1 MTISYASEVPNGSSF
16 GCFWRILRKWRG
28 SVYKLIWRELL
39 VYLFLYYLINLTYRY
54 VLNEEQQ
61 RIFEKVR
68 YYFGNS
74 SESIPMS
81 FVLGFYVS
89 LVVKRWWDQYK
100 LLPWPDNLAL
110 FISAAIPGNDERGR
124 LMRRNIVRYAVLAYV
139 ITLQRISLRVKRR
152 FPTLQHIVDVGLM
165 MESEKKIFEMMNKK
179 AAMSKYWMPLVWAT
193 NIINRARKEALITSD
208 HVVQTLLVELSD
220 IRKRLGALIGY
231 DTVCVPLVYTQVVT
245 LSLYAY
251 FFSALLGRQFVV
263 HSVGAGKYEEPDMYF
278 PVFTTLQFC
287 FYVGWLKV
295 AEVLINPFGED
306 DDDIELNWLI
316 DRHIKASYMIVDE
329 MHEEHPELLKDQ
341 YWDEVV
347 PKDLP
352 YTVASEQYRRE
363 EPKGS
368 AEHYKIKESDALYAN
383 VMLGSQ
389 MHSVNQHRK
398 VHQDDVYADYES
410 VDTPLVERRKN
421 WLQRQINRM
430 GSVRSS
436 STTYSSNGGFFT
448 RNRHNSVYS
457 SPENGVLPQIH
468 SNSNNKPS
476 FYDRMV
482 GRKSMRSQRMS
493 RQGTMTKLNSVPV
506 SLKNRPRIP
515 TPDVTKEVVDR
526 EQRLALSANNTANI
540 GAGVVGVIPA
550 NGTYSSD
557 VPTVVHVVLSPIA
570 ETENNQASG
579 KGGTA
584 ALAQAVLSPTLT
596 SAGIV
601 TPVTLTPVTMSQLTQ
616 LGIVTTASSPMP
628 RINNVQTL
636 SNNSLDDRTTLTE
649 VINSEDEG
657 STTGSSINS
666 QSTATTVEQQNDKDD
681 ELDEE
686 NDRST
691 PMIGERQSPSG
702 GSHGSTPTSDSYNE
716 RSAIL
721 MSPDKLSG
729 YIVNPVSE
737 IQQKQSNLDARGRRS
752 TSLPCPPA
760 SMLRDDRSNSLPH
773 SPAIPAVNKHVNPVI
788 GGLNSLNLDGRQ
800 RTGSVGRDLTRSR
813 IHEPHRRISTPAST
827 NSNILAANSNVTR
840 QNLPDENRGEVYV

>member
-16 GCFWRILRKWRG
+16 GCFWRILIKWRG

-39 VYLFLYYLINLTYRY
+39 AYLFFYYLINFIYRY
-54 VLNEEQQ
+54 VLNENQ
-61 RIFEKVR
+61 RVIFEKIR

-89 LVVKRWWDQYK
+89 LVVKRWWEQYK

-251 FFSALLGRQFVV
+251 FFSALLGRQFVEN
-263 HSVGAGKYEEPDMYF
+263 SNGKYEDPDMYF
-278 PVFTTLQFC
+278 PFFTTLQFC

-316 DRHIKASYMIVDE
+316 DRHIKAGYMIVDE

-368 AEHYKIKESDALYAN
+368 AEHYKVKDSDALYAN
-383 VMLGSQ
+383 VMLGTQ
-389 MHSVNQHRK
+389 IHNHAQHRK
-398 VHQDDVYADYES
+398 AHQDDMYADYES
-410 VDTPLVERRKN
+410 VDTPLVERKKN
-421 WLQRQINRM
+421 GWFQRQITRV

-436 STTYSSNGGFFT
+436 STTYSSGGGFFS

-457 SPENGVLPQIH
+457 SPETGLPQT
-468 SNSNNKPS
+468 NNPNLKIS
-476 FYDRMV
+476 LYDRLV
-482 GRKSMRSQRMS
+482 GRKSIRSQRMG

-526 EQRLALSANNTANI
+526 EQRLALSAANAANI

-550 NGTYSSD
+550 NGHY
-557 VPTVVHVVLSPIA
+557 PTDLSVVVLSPIQEA
-570 ETENNQASG
+570 ESTPVSG
-579 KGGTA
+579 KSGAA

-596 SAGIV
+596 SAGLM
-601 TPVTLTPVTMSQLTQ
+601 TPVTLTPVTMSHLTQ
-616 LGIVTTASSPMP
+616 LGLVTTATTTTPHV
-628 RINNVQTL
+628 NNK
-636 SNNSLDDRTTLTE
+636 SNSIQATLTE
-649 VINSEDEG
+649 VNSSEEEG
-657 STTGSSINS
+657 SGSGSSRSGSITG
-666 QSTATTVEQQNDKDD
+666 QE
-681 ELDEE
+681 
-686 NDRST
+686 DRST
-691 PMIGERQSPSG
+691 PLIDNNNSPL
-702 GSHGSTPTSDSYNE
+702 GSNGSSPVFDGYND
-716 RSAIL
+716 RSPIL
-721 MSPDKLSG
+721 MRPEKLG
-729 YIVNPVSE
+729 YVVTAAVPAVKND
-737 IQQKQSNLDARGRRS
+737 NTDARGRRS
-752 TSLPCPPA
+752 ASLPGPPVVQIC
-760 SMLRDDRSNSLPH
+760 RDDRSMSLPQ
-773 SPAIPAVNKHVNPVI
+773 SPGLQPRETRAVSVSSRQD
-788 GGLNSLNLDGRQ
+788 GLNVERLAVVTSNQGIRP
-800 RTGSVGRDLTRSR
+800 R
-813 IHEPHRRISTPAST
+813 T
-827 NSNILAANSNVTR
+827 NSFGHDLSKSNQKVQDASRKISSVSCT
-840 QNLPDENRGEVYV
+840 NASLSSGLGSSASSTSVSTTATIAGSKRGEVYV

>member
-1 MTISYASEVPNGSSF
+1 MTVSYASEVPNGSSF
-16 GCFWRILRKWRG
+16 GCFWRILVKWRG

-39 VYLFLYYLINLTYRY
+39 AYLFVYYLINLTYRY
-54 VLNEEQQ
+54 ALNEQQQ
-61 RIFEKVR
+61 RIFERIR

-89 LVVKRWWDQYK
+89 LVVKRWWEQYK

-208 HVVQTLLVELSD
+208 QVVQTLLVELSD

-251 FFSALLGRQFVV
+251 FFSALLGRQFIDK
-263 HSVGAGKYEEPDMYF
+263 SETGSGKYEEPDMYF
-278 PVFTTLQFC
+278 PFFTALQFC

-316 DRHIKASYMIVDE
+316 DRHIKAGYMIVDE

-368 AEHYKIKESDALYAN
+368 AEHYKVKESDALYAN
-383 VMLGSQ
+383 VMVSSQ
-389 MHSVNQHRK
+389 IHPHVQHRK
-398 VHQDDVYADYES
+398 THQDDMYADYES

-421 WLQRQINRM
+421 WLQRQITRM

-436 STTYSSNGGFFT
+436 STTYSSGGGFFS

-457 SPENGVLPQIH
+457 SPETGGLPQT
-468 SNSNNKPS
+468 NNPNVKMS
-476 FYDRMV
+476 LYDRLI
-482 GRKSMRSQRMS
+482 GRKSIRSQRMG
-493 RQGTMTKLNSVPV
+493 RQGTVTKLNSIPV

-515 TPDVTKEVVDR
+515 TPDVTKEADR
-526 EQRLALSANNTANI
+526 EQRLALSASNAASI

-550 NGTYSSD
+550 TTGHY
-557 VPTVVHVVLSPIA
+557 PGEIPACGTVVQVVLSPIQEA
-570 ETENNQASG
+570 EGTPSAGGKASA
-579 KGGTA
+579 A
-584 ALAQAVLSPTLT
+584 ALAQAVLSPSLT
-596 SAGIV
+596 GAGLV
-601 TPVTLTPVTMSQLTQ
+601 APMTLTPVTVGQLTQ
-616 LGIVTTASSPMP
+616 LGLVTTTSSPMP
-628 RINNVQTL
+628 RPGQDHGL
-636 SNNSLDDRTTLTE
+636 QATLTE
-649 VINSEDEG
+649 VNTSEEESSG
-657 STTGSSINS
+657 GSSRSESAIRRDGRSTPATSGTPLIGERASPVGSSS
-666 QSTATTVEQQNDKDD
+666 QGSSPAFDSY
-681 ELDEE
+681 
-686 NDRST
+686 NDRSRVLVDS
-691 PMIGERQSPSG
+691 EKLG
-702 GSHGSTPTSDSYNE
+702 GFVLTARGAEALNARGK
-716 RSAIL
+716 RSA
-721 MSPDKLSG
+721 
-729 YIVNPVSE
+729 
-737 IQQKQSNLDARGRRS
+737 
-752 TSLPCPPA
+752 SLPCPPGP
-760 SMLRDDRSNSLPH
+760 LPKEDRSMSLPH
-773 SPAIPAVNKHVNPVI
+773 SP
-788 GGLNSLNLDGRQ
+788 GLPHRSGRAASVTVAPDVPGLGS
-800 RTGSVGRDLTRSR
+800 TGSIDRRERPLQEVRHRAASVSK
-813 IHEPHRRISTPAST
+813 EPLRLAGSKDVAPRKSSTGSYSSPALP
-827 NSNILAANSNVTR
+827 NGAAPSSGAGAGK
-840 QNLPDENRGEVYV
+840 RGEVYV

>member
-1 MTISYASEVPNGSSF
+1 MKVTI
-16 GCFWRILRKWRG
+16 IWRG

-39 VYLFLYYLINLTYRY
+39 AYLFVYYLINFTYRY
-54 VLNEEQQ
+54 GLNEQQ
-61 RIFEKVR
+61 RVIFEKIR

-89 LVVKRWWDQYK
+89 LVVKRWWEQYK

-193 NIINRARKEALITSD
+193 NIINRARREALITSD
-208 HVVQTLLVELSD
+208 QVVQTLLVELSD

-251 FFSALLGRQFVV
+251 FFSALLGRQFIERTD
-263 HSVGAGKYEEPDMYF
+263 VGSGKYEEPDMYF
-278 PVFTTLQFC
+278 PFFTALQFC

-316 DRHIKASYMIVDE
+316 DRHIKAGYMIVDE

-368 AEHYKIKESDALYAN
+368 AEHYKVKDSDALYAN
-383 VMLGSQ
+383 VILGPQ
-389 MHSVNQHRK
+389 IHNHVQHRK
-398 VHQDDVYADYES
+398 THQDDMYADYES

-421 WLQRQINRM
+421 WLQRQITRM

-436 STTYSSNGGFFT
+436 STTYSSGGGFFS

-457 SPENGVLPQIH
+457 SPETGGLPQT
-468 SNSNNKPS
+468 NNPNLKMS
-476 FYDRMV
+476 LYDRLV
-482 GRKSMRSQRMS
+482 GRKSIRSQRMG
-493 RQGTMTKLNSVPV
+493 RQGTMTKLNPVPV

-515 TPDVTKEVVDR
+515 TPDVTKEVADR
-526 EQRLALSANNTANI
+526 EQRLALSATNAANI

-550 NGTYSSD
+550 NGHYPDLS
-557 VPTVVHVVLSPIA
+557 VVQVVLSPIQ
-570 ETENNQASG
+570 ETEGTPVTGKSG
-579 KGGTA
+579 AA

-596 SAGIV
+596 SAGLV
-601 TPVTLTPVTMSQLTQ
+601 APVTLTPVTMSQLTQ
-616 LGIVTTASSPMP
+616 LGLMTTTSASMIKPT
-628 RINNVQTL
+628 NQ
-636 SNNSLDDRTTLTE
+636 SNGVPNQATLTE
-649 VINSEDEG
+649 VNSSEEEG
-657 STTGSSINS
+657 SGSGSSRSGSITGQEERSTPLIS
-666 QSTATTVEQQNDKDD
+666 Q
-681 ELDEE
+681 
-686 NDRST
+686 DRST
-691 PMIGERQSPSG
+691 PLIGERSSPV
-702 GSHGSTPTSDSYNE
+702 GSDGNPSTFDNYND
-716 RSAIL
+716 RSPIL
-721 MSPDKLSG
+721 INPEKLGYVVTTMSTTQDGKIDP
-729 YIVNPVSE
+729 
-737 IQQKQSNLDARGRRS
+737 RGRRS
-752 TSLPCPPA
+752 ASLPGPPVVQ
-760 SMLRDDRSNSLPH
+760 LREDRSMSLPQ
-773 SPAIPAVNKHVNPVI
+773 SP
-788 GGLNSLNLDGRQ
+788 GLQPRENRAA
-800 RTGSVGRDLTRSR
+800 SVSNG
-813 IHEPHRRISTPAST
+813 HEPPNIDRLIVHGKDIRPRT
-827 NSNILAANSNVTR
+827 NSIGHDLCRPSHRIQDTSRKISSVSCTNASLSSGLGTTPITATTIMPATTPVAGSK
-840 QNLPDENRGEVYV
+840 RGEVYV